1 MLKTECIL
9 HSCSFQHGETWHS
22 NNCSKDT
29 CDNGRVITESLCKR
43 LPIPVCEN
51 GEPPVKVYDEDGCC
65 FHYECRCKFKSTNSL
80 FISDLSA
87 AMVSIIFV
95 SCLQVCVLA
104 GEILI
109 ILHSMDSITA
119 SRKIVHTF
127 WSKRSFLNTIFRSSS
142 TMRTVMLLEL

>member
-1 MLKTECIL
+1 MWNSK
-9 HSCSFQHGETWHS
+9 
-22 NNCSKDT
+22 NCTKDT
-29 CDNGRVITESLCKR
+29 CENGKVITESLCKQ

-51 GEPPVKVYDEDGCC
+51 GGPPVKVYDKDGCC
-65 FHYECRCKFKSTNSL
+65 FHYECRCKFKLINEL
-80 FISDLSA
+80 FLSDLSTA
-87 AMVSIIFV
+87 TVVIISV

-127 WSKRSFLNTIFRSSS
+127 WSKKSILDTIFQSSS